1 MGQPLRL
8 GGFRHVQR
16 NTIDTIREATLSFS
30 RTPDFKG
37 PLATVRVKHEDKP
50 GATTF
55 ARFAPVRARYVR
67 WQVTAIAPGGSP
79 NVGGQRI
86 EFFVAGAAEASPRG
100 IGIETKTAHVI
111 ERKAGAL
118 TRSMKLMLDY
128 PYAKPVRAIIRV
140 EGQPSRAVELN
151 FGRQTFE
158 YTTAAMETS
167 QTVNVTVDVGGES
180 VAAKPV
186 TIPPARTLTVYL
198 LPHSH
203 HDIGYTAIQTDIE
216 EKQINNLLEGMA
228 AAHRTADYPEGA
240 RFVWNVEVLW
250 GAGSSPAAAVV
261 QRARGIPRR
270 GPKRAAWLER
280 DVPQRTDR
288 SLPAGG
294 TRAALPIRHRVRP
307 TLPYGGGLGN
317 DQRCAGLYV
326 GYGYGN
332 DSGWNSLLFR
342 GDKLLRP
349 HRHDHGRMGKQALLV
364 DRSGRQEQGA
374 GLDPVLGVRHVA
386 PLRPD
391 VAGARCRFLRR
402 PREPQLSL
410 RHCLRPM
417 VRPRRQRR
425 SRSGDLRFRQ
435 RVERNARLS
444 TVHHLLDQRGIP
456 RL

>member
-1 MGQPLRL
+1 MRKARYRMVVIFLATVLDFNGGRAVLAEDFQRLSPALPLKIIAAAEAFPGGSYRAENVLQPSALTGAHPEYASNGKGVATFIDFDLGQPLRL

-16 NTIDTIREATLSFS
+16 NTINTIREATLSFS

-228 AAHRTADYPEGA
+228 AARRTADYPEGA

-250 GAGSSPAAAVV
+250 ARIFSCSGCRPTSARNSSPRSEAGSLA
-261 QRARGIPRR
+261 
-270 GPKRAAWLER
+270 
-280 DVPQRTDR
+280 
-288 SLPAGG
+288 
-294 TRAALPIRHRVRP
+294 
-307 TLPYGGGLGN
+307 
-317 DQRCAGLYV
+317 
-326 GYGYGN
+326 
-332 DSGWNSLLFR
+332 
-342 GDKLLRP
+342 
-349 HRHDHGRMGKQALLV
+349 
-364 DRSGRQEQGA
+364 
-374 GLDPVLGVRHVA
+374 
-386 PLRPD
+386 
-391 VAGARCRFLRR
+391 
-402 PREPQLSL
+402 
-410 RHCLRPM
+410 
-417 VRPRRQRR
+417 
-425 SRSGDLRFRQ
+425 
-435 RVERNARLS
+435 
-444 TVHHLLDQRGIP
+444 
-456 RL
+456 